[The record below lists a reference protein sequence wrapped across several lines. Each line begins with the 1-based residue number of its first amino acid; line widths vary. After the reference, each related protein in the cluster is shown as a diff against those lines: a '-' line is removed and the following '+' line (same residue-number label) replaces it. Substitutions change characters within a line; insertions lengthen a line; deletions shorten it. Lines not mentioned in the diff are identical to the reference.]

1 MQLRDPCAQ
10 CGASWARSLYI
21 PAGAG
26 VTWAHAH
33 FLVPICAVSCLWAW
47 NPPMGKT
54 FPQES
59 SRGQALGVIWREEET
74 RRLEGSGGC
83 WEEFSRGQGGHWA
96 SLVAQW

>member
-1 MQLRDPCAQ
+1 M
-10 CGASWARSLYI
+10 AS
-21 PAGAG
+21 
-26 VTWAHAH
+26 
-33 FLVPICAVSCLWAW
+33 
-47 NPPMGKT
+47 PMGKT